1 MKLATSLLLSSSLT
15 NLKIGE
21 ALAASPLKKNSAE
34 IKSKIRAPRAESY
47 RDLIAKAEQL
57 TLQHDRVQVS
67 RILSGGL
74 AQEAKGSF
82 AYREIQKK
90 LNELTSVFYSEQ
102 GQALFTLGET
112 MAELRPKEA
121 IEKFTEAQKFE
132 QGNTTIARS
141 MILIELKLDEC
152 DRAEASLEQLRES
165 NELLAEIKV
174 LAGQV
179 MICKK
184 EFGEISK
191 LLTSQG
197 GIPDETSRAAKSIV
211 ARAMWMNAD
220 MKGLKSLLTS
230 SDQGN
235 WSAEYYFWKW
245 MYQTTID
252 VSDIMLGQKY
262 VQECDN
268 MSARRRKELELDISL
283 CSAKKRVQDFLKN
296 PSREAAIKPGKWY
309 E

>member
-1 MKLATSLLLSSSLT
+1 MKLVTSLLLSSSLT
-15 NLKIGE
+15 NAILGE
-21 ALAASPLKKNSAE
+21 ALAASPSNKKTISVKPKVRSPHGEN
-34 IKSKIRAPRAESY
+34 Y

-67 RILSGGL
+67 RVLSGGL
-74 AQEAKGSF
+74 AQETKGSF

-102 GQALFTLGET
+102 GQALYTLGET
-112 MAELRPKEA
+112 MAEARPKEA
-121 IEKFTEAQKFE
+121 IDKFVEAQKFE
-132 QGNTTIARS
+132 QGNTTILRGLV
-141 MILIELKLDEC
+141 LIELKGDEC
-152 DRAEASLEQLRES
+152 DRAEATLEQLRES
-165 NELLAEIKV
+165 NELFAELKILAAQV
-174 LAGQV
+174 L
-179 MICKK
+179 ICKK

-191 LLTSQG
+191 SLSVPSGTV
-197 GIPDETSRAAKSIV
+197 DEMTKVTKSIV

-235 WSAEYYFWKW
+235 WSPEYYFWKW
-245 MYQTTID
+245 MYQTTNETP
-252 VSDIMLGQKY
+252 DIILGQRY

-268 MSARRRKELELDISL
+268 MPARRRKELELDISL
-283 CSAKKRVQDFLKN
+283 CKAKQRVQELLKN
-296 PSREAAIKPGKWY
+296 PSREVSMKPGKWY